1 MFHKEKYLSLENVTL
16 MEKFANHYKMVFL
29 KKQPTRVVISLVSL
43 TRLRKPCQQKNAIL
57 LNGITIHYR
66 NMLQKK
72 RARKFGC
79 FTGFCHHRLTTM
91 SAHTHAYRYPLVES
105 GRKTGLRA
113 IALCR
118 KDRVLLSK
126 HK

>member
-1 MFHKEKYLSLENVTL
+1 
-16 MEKFANHYKMVFL
+16 
-29 KKQPTRVVISLVSL
+29 
-43 TRLRKPCQQKNAIL
+43 
-57 LNGITIHYR
+57 
-66 NMLQKK
+66 MLQEK

-105 GRKTGLRA
+105 RRKTGLRA

-118 KDRVLLSK
+118 KDRVLLGE